1 MASTEKRY
9 AAERRRLIEKRARL
23 KARKDHILNKI
34 RKQPAVIQ
42 RAVVADLRLEIADI
56 ERAIDAIDHAENK
69 AVPAK
74 SPLGADIRDH
84 KDRGKLK
91 GFGVWR
97 VDANDIVKAFGC
109 LRKDTSEYIDGISLP
124 DLFAGPFIYQDN
136 CRCEDIEY
144 LVMIWQDG
152 DAYRIV
158 PDVIIAAGGIN
169 AERAIASV
177 PFCEALD
184 KNKGAIQDELNRR
197 IDGENVAMGMFRDTS
212 LEYRAYRA
220 LHDGMI
226 RDEAIESLD
235 RKSLRKVKRLRRYFS
250 VKPYERSLA

>member
-23 KARKDHILNKI
+23 KARKDHILNRI
-34 RKQPAVIQ
+34 RKQPAAIQ

-74 SPLGADIRDH
+74 LPLGADVRDRT
-84 KDRGKLK
+84 DRGRLE

-97 VDANDIVKAFGC
+97 VDANDIIKAFGC

-124 DLFAGPFIYQDN
+124 DLFVGPFTYQDD
-136 CRCEDIEY
+136 CHCEDIEY
-144 LVMIWQDG
+144 LAMLWPDG
-152 DAYRIV
+152 DTYRIV
-158 PDVIIAAGGIN
+158 PDVVIAADGIT
-169 AERAIASV
+169 AERAVASV
-177 PFCEALD
+177 LFCETLD
-184 KNKGAIQDELNRR
+184 KNKNAIQDELNRR
-197 IDGENVAMGMFRDTS
+197 IGGENAIIGMLRDAS

-226 RDEAIESLD
+226 RDEAIKNLD
-235 RKSLRKVKRLRRYFS
+235 KKSLRKVKRLRRYFS